1 MDGMKDTIVKIWNHL
16 EEYFLFLILT
26 AMVAII
32 FIQVVMRYV
41 FNNSLSW
48 SEELARYMYVWI
60 TWVGVSYS
68 TRNGTH
74 LRITMLRDRLPLK
87 AKQGMEILVTIIWI
101 AFSLFVMYMGIEA
114 VSMIATYGQRSS
126 ALRIPMQFCYL
137 SIPVGMALMILRLIG
152 SLIGQ
157 FKNFGKSE
165 EGKAA

>member
-1 MDGMKDTIVKIWNHL
+1 MDGMKDKIVNVWNHL
-16 EEYFLFLILT
+16 EEYFLFVILT

-48 SEELARYMYVWI
+48 SEELARYMYVWV

-68 TRNGTH
+68 VRNGSH

-87 AKQGMEILVTIIWI
+87 GRQGLEILVTIVWI
-101 AFSLFVMYMGIEA
+101 AFGLFVMYMGIEA
-114 VSMIATYGQRSS
+114 VTMIATYGQRSS

-137 SIPVGMALMILRLIG
+137 SIPVGMGLMILRLIG
-152 SLIGQ
+152 SLIG
-157 FKNFGKSE
+157 
-165 EGKAA
+165 